1 MLLEVQERVIFM
13 STRAQNLIHYTV
25 PSIMG
30 QISFFLFTIFDGV
43 FVGRGV
49 GTTALGAIN
58 LVFPFV
64 MTASALFML
73 TTVGGVTITAIRL
86 GRGDRAGADQAY
98 FHSVAATLGVAV
110 LLCFAGVCLT
120 RPLCRLMG
128 GNETYLPLMAEY
140 LFTYSLFLLPSAAS
154 TALSGFGRNDGAP
167 VLVSAAVIAA
177 TLVNIGLDWLFVF
190 PLEMGLRGAALATGI
205 SQTLCLVIVL
215 PHFLLHRGRL
225 RLRPARP
232 SRPLCRKLLIRGLP
246 ECINQI
252 STPVS
257 MLWLN
262 YMLLSLLGE
271 IGVNTYSILAYVASF
286 SMAFFCGAAEGL
298 QPLIGQCYGG
308 REEKDMRFYF
318 ASGLLIS
325 VVGSLT
331 IVILFC
337 LFSAPVCSLFTRD
350 AATVASAVRAMPQYA
365 WGFVPMAIN
374 TMISAYLYSTKRSR
388 QALAINLLR
397 CFGLNTLVILVLPR
411 IVGGGIIWFTFGIY
425 EALCALVAFV
435 LLAASERQLR
445 FH

>member
-1 MLLEVQERVIFM
+1 M
-13 STRAQNLIHYTV
+13 STRMRNLIHYSV

-30 QISFFLFTIFDGV
+30 QISFFLFTIFDGI
-43 FVGRGV
+43 FVGQGV

-86 GRGDRAGADQAY
+86 GRGDRDGANQAY
-98 FHSVAATLGVAV
+98 LHSMLATLGVAV
-110 LLCFAGVCLT
+110 ILCFAGVCLT
-120 RPLCRLMG
+120 QPLCRLMG
-128 GNETYLPLMAEY
+128 GNETYLPLMKEY
-140 LFTYSLFLLPSAAS
+140 LFPYSLFLLPSAAS
-154 TALSGFGRNDGAP
+154 MALNGFGRNDGAP

-177 TLVNIGLDWLFVF
+177 TVVNIGLDWLFVF
-190 PLEMGLRGAALATGI
+190 PLGMGLRGAALATGI
-205 SQTLCLVIVL
+205 SQTLCLMIVL

-225 RLRPARP
+225 RLRRAPL
-232 SRPLCRKLLIRGLP
+232 SRTLCKKILIRGLP
-246 ECINQI
+246 ECINQV

-262 YMLLSLLGE
+262 YMLLALIGD

-298 QPLIGQCYGG
+298 QPLIGQCYGAK
-308 REEKDMRFYF
+308 EEQDMRFYF
-318 ASGLLIS
+318 RSGMLIS
-325 VVGSLT
+325 VVGSLA
-331 IVILFC
+331 IVLLFC

-350 AATVASAVRAMPQYA
+350 AATVAFAVSAMPQYA
-365 WGFVPMAIN
+365 WGFVPMAVN

-388 QALAINLLR
+388 QAIAINLLR
-397 CFGLNTLVILVLPR
+397 CFVVNTLVILGLPR
-411 IVGGGIIWFTFGIY
+411 LVGSGVIWFTFGIY
-425 EALCALVAFV
+425 EALCAAAALA
-435 LLAASERQLR
+435 LLSRSERRLQ

>member
-1 MLLEVQERVIFM
+1 M
-13 STRAQNLIHYTV
+13 STRVQNLIHYSV

-30 QISFFLFTIFDGV
+30 QISFFLFTIFDGI
-43 FVGRGV
+43 FVGQGV
-49 GTTALGAIN
+49 GTTALGAVN

-86 GRGDRAGADQAY
+86 GRGDRDGANQAY
-98 FHSVAATLGVAV
+98 LHSVLATLGIAVA
-110 LLCFAGVCLT
+110 LCFAGVCLT

-154 TALSGFGRNDGAP
+154 MVLNGFGRNDGAP
-167 VLVSAAVIAA
+167 VLVSAAVIVA

-190 PLEMGLRGAALATGI
+190 PLRMGLHGAALATGI
-205 SQTLCLVIVL
+205 SQSICLLIVL
-215 PHFLLHRGRL
+215 PHFLFHRGQL
-225 RLRPARP
+225 RFQRTRP
-232 SRPLCRKLLIRGLP
+232 SWTLCKKILIRGLP

-262 YMLLSLLGE
+262 YMLLFLIGE

-298 QPLIGQCYGG
+298 QPLIGQCYGAK
-308 REEKDMRFYF
+308 EKQDMRFYF
-318 ASGLLIS
+318 HSGMLIS
-325 VVGSLT
+325 VIGSLV
-331 IVILFC
+331 IVVLFC

-350 AATVASAVRAMPQYA
+350 AATVAFSVKAMPQYA

-374 TMISAYLYSTKRSR
+374 TMISAYLYSTKRSK
-388 QALAINLLR
+388 QAVVINLLR
-397 CFGLNTLVILVLPR
+397 CFVVNTLVILGLPR
-411 IVGGGIIWFTFGIY
+411 LAGGGIIWFTFGIY
-425 EALCALVAFV
+425 EALCAAVAFV
-435 LLAASERQLR
+435 LLSVSERKLQ